1 MHRPIEVLLVEDN
14 PADVALTKKALAD
27 GKIRNTVHVANDG
40 PAALRFLRREGEHA
54 SATRPDLI
62 LLDLT
67 LPGMDGLELLAK
79 LKQDPSLRSI
89 PVIVLSSSGS
99 AEDVEETYRLHA
111 NCFIRKPVNYAEFTD
126 VMRTLEGFWFQL
138 VRLP

>member
-1 MHRPIEVLLVEDN
+1 MHRSIEVLLVEDN
-14 PADVALTKKALAD
+14 PADVELTKKALAD
-27 GKIRNTVHVANDG
+27 GTIRNTVHVANDG

-54 SATRPDLI
+54 AAPRPDLI

-67 LPGMDGLELLAK
+67 LPGMDGMELLAK
-79 LKQDPSLRSI
+79 LKQDHALRSI

-99 AEDVEETYRLHA
+99 ANDVEETYRLHA
-111 NCFIRKPVNYAEFTD
+111 ACFIRKPVNYAQFTE
-126 VMRTLEGFWFQL
+126 VVRTLEGFWFQV